1 MIRYYAILLLMTVIG
16 SLASLFLKRATQ
28 AEEYLAML
36 RNANLYLGGG
46 LYFLSALLNI
56 YVLKY
61 LDYSVVLPLTAIT
74 YVWTMI
80 LSAFVL
86 REKITRKKILGMLL
100 ILIGA
105 ICVSA

>member
-1 MIRYYAILLLMTVIG
+1 MIRYYLILIVMTVIG

-28 AEEYLAML
+28 TEGYLKML
-36 RNANLYLGGG
+36 LNINLYFGGG
-46 LYFLSALLNI
+46 LYFLSALMNI

-74 YVWTMI
+74 YVWTMG
-80 LSAFVL
+80 LSAFFL
-86 REKITRKKILGMLL
+86 REKITRKKMLGVLL

-105 ICVSA
+105 VCVAA